1 LDRVNNGSGSS
12 FRAFS
17 QALWKTCNFQHQQK
31 EIIVKILGI
40 LLIVFGLID
49 FGGSFAGFDLWG
61 GFLGVQLPELLWKFS
76 AYIEMIIGY
85 FLFNL
90 GSKSDEGEE
99 SVASAE

>member
-1 LDRVNNGSGSS
+1 VGRANSGSES
-12 FRAFS
+12 SLQAFIRS
-17 QALWKTCNFQHQQK
+17 TCQTSKFQHQEK
-31 EIIVKILGI
+31 ETIVKILGI
-40 LLIVFGLID
+40 LLIVIGLID
-49 FGGSFAGFDLWG
+49 FGGSYAGFDLWG
-61 GFLGVQLPELLWKFS
+61 GFLGIQLPELLWKFS